1 MPSLSGNIVDVLK
14 KKIFPGTLKIKG
26 SRIVEILYEPK
37 KRYKNYILPGLIDS
51 HIHLESSMLPP
62 AEFARIAA
70 THGTVATVS
79 DPHEIANVLGLRG
92 MRFMLNNA
100 KKVPFH
106 FYFGAPSCVPA
117 SPFETNGATLGPK
130 EIEHLF
136 KLKSIRYLAEVMNMP
151 GVIHRDPEIMRKIQL
166 AHRYKKQI
174 DGHAPGLTG
183 ENLKKYINAGITT
196 DHECFTREEALEEFG
211 LNVYVQIREGSAAKN
226 FDELVTLLKTH
237 ADHCML
243 CSDDK
248 HPNDL
253 VEGHINLL
261 IKRALKKNIPLFN
274 VLTAACVNPVKH
286 YKLDVGLLQKNDSAD
301 FIIVDNLKHFNVL
314 KTYIRGNLVAQNG
327 KSLIKRSPLKPLN
340 NFKAKPKAEKDLQ
353 IPIPKNFIKNHEL
366 KIRVIDVI
374 DHQLITRKKL
384 EKPLIKNGKVVSDP
398 GRDLL
403 KIAVIN
409 RYQNKPVALGFI
421 HNFGFKKGAIASSVA
436 HDSHN
441 VIAVGADD
449 KSLLKAINIILKN
462 HGGICAVSPRKTLIL
477 PLKIAGLMSLDPY
490 AKVARRYIEI
500 DRMAK
505 TLGSHLHAPFMT
517 LAFMGLLVIPDL
529 KISDQGLFDGKKFQF
544 TSLFK
549 TQ

>member
-1 MPSLSGNIVDVLK
+1 MLSGNIVDVLK
-14 KKIFPGTLKIKG
+14 KKIFPGTIILKG
-26 SRIVEILYEPK
+26 SRIVEILHEPK
-37 KRYKNYILPGLIDS
+37 KSYKNHILPGLIDS

-62 AEFARIAA
+62 AEFARIAV

-79 DPHEIANVLGLRG
+79 DPHEIANVLGLKG
-92 MRFMLNNA
+92 MQFMLNNA
-100 KKVPFH
+100 EKVPFH

-117 SPFETNGATLGPK
+117 SQFETNGSTLGPK
-130 EIEHLF
+130 EIESLF

-151 GVIHRDPEIMRKIQL
+151 GVIHRDPEIMKKIQL

-183 ENLKKYINAGITT
+183 ENLKKYISAGITT
-196 DHECFTREEALEEFG
+196 DHECFTREEALEEFE
-211 LNVYVQIREGSAAKN
+211 LNVYVQIREGSAAQN
-226 FDELVTLLKTH
+226 FDELASLLKTH

-261 IKRALKKNIPLFN
+261 VKRALKKNIDLFN
-274 VLTAACVNPVKH
+274 ILTATCVNPVKH
-286 YKLDVGLLQKNDSAD
+286 YGLDVGLLQKNDPAD
-301 FIIVDNLKHFNVL
+301 FIVIDDLKHFNIL
-314 KTYIRGNLVAQNG
+314 KTYIRGKQVAQNG
-327 KSLIKRSPLKPLN
+327 KSLIPRIPVKPIN
-340 NFKAKPKAEKDLQ
+340 QFKAKPKTEKDLQ
-353 IPIPKNFIKNHEL
+353 ISLPKNFTKNSEL
-366 KIRVIDVI
+366 KIRVIEVI
-374 DHQLITRKKL
+374 DHQLVTRKKI
-384 EKPLIKNGKVVSDP
+384 EKPLIKKGGIISDP
-398 GRDLL
+398 RRDLL

-409 RYQNKPVALGFI
+409 RYKNKPVALGFI
-421 HNFGFKKGAIASSVA
+421 HNFGLKKGAIASSVA

-441 VIAVGADD
+441 VIAVGAND
-449 KSLLKAINIILKN
+449 KSLLKAINIILEN
-462 HGGICAVSPRKTLIL
+462 HGGICAVSPKKTLVL

-490 AKVARRYIEI
+490 PKVAQRYIEL

-549 TQ
+549 T